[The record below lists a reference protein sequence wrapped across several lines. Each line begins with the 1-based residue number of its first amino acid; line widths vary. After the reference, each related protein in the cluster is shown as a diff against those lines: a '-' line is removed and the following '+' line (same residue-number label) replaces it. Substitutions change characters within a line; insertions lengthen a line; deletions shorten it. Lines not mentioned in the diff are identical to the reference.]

1 MSRAIDQW
9 LKGLGFSKYLGLF
22 AEHEIGLDVL
32 PDLTDAD
39 FEKLGIPLGD
49 RKRLLKAIAS
59 LSDWP
64 EKRAA
69 PEAPPALP
77 PEAERRQLTVMFC
90 DLVGST
96 ALSGA
101 LDPEDYRDVM
111 RAYQEASAAIVGRYD
126 GYVAKYLGDG
136 ILAYFGFP
144 QAHEDDAE
152 RAVRAGLAMVEAIG
166 ELTPRPDLSLQARI
180 GIATGLVVVGD
191 MIGEGVSEK
200 RAVSGQTPNLA
211 ARLQALAEANA
222 VVISASTR
230 RLLGGLFEYQDL
242 GAHRLKG
249 IAEPAQAWRVV
260 GERKSASRFE
270 AVRAKTLT
278 PFVGRE
284 QEVAL
289 LLDRWERAKEGEGQ
303 VVLLSGEAGI
313 GKSRITQTLGERLVD
328 EPHTRLR
335 YQCSPYYSNSALH
348 PSISQLEHAARF
360 APDDPPQHKLDKLE
374 ALLGQSTEAV
384 QEVAPLFAALLS
396 IPTGD
401 RYPPLDMTP
410 QRQMEQTLETLVDQ
424 LVGLAARQPV
434 WFILEDAH
442 WIDPSTLEMIEL
454 TVNRVQD
461 SRVLLV
467 ITYRP
472 EFTPPWSG
480 HTHVTSLTLTRLGRR
495 ESATMVENVT
505 GGKAVPSE
513 ILDQIVAKTDGVPLF
528 VEELAKAVL
537 ESGLLEEE
545 AERYV
550 LSGSLPPLAIP
561 ASLQDSLMARL
572 DRLSPIKE
580 IAQMAAVIG
589 REFSYDL
596 LAAVSTASD
605 KELADALAQLAEA
618 ELVFRRGVPPR
629 ATYTFKHALVR
640 DVAYESLLRS
650 KRQQF
655 HGRIAEVLEEQF
667 PEVSETQPEL
677 LANHFTEAGLAEQAI
692 GYWQQAGQR
701 AIERSANTEAV
712 SHLTKGLALLE
723 TLPDTFQ
730 RDQQERTLQ
739 ITLGVP
745 LLATKGPGSPEV
757 ERAYSRARELCRQ
770 EEHAPE
776 LFPAIWGLW
785 RCHVARARIRAARE
799 LGDEILSLAQR
810 QQDPALLLQAHHAQW
825 ATLFDLGELGSALEH
840 IEQGTALYNRQE
852 HHTQA
857 YLFGGHDLCVCGQG
871 HAALALWSL
880 GYPDQALDRACDGLT
895 LAEELSHPVS
905 LAHALRYAL
914 KVHLCRH
921 EARPMQERAET
932 LLALASEQKFAEYSG
947 LGMFMRGWVQTQR
960 GQNEAGVAAMRQGLA
975 ARSRG
980 KAEESNLLAALAE
993 ALGNTGA
1000 AEEGLRLLSQALAV
1014 AADGG
1019 MAYWEAELHRLT
1031 GELLLCQSA
1040 GSRAEAEAS
1049 YNQAIAIARRQQA
1062 KSLELRA
1069 ATSLARLWQGQ
1080 RKHAEARELLE
1091 PVYDWFTEGLD
1102 TPDLIEAKE
1111 LLNALK

>member
-1 MSRAIDQW
+1 MSHAIDQW
-9 LKGLGFSKYLGLF
+9 LKGLGFSKYLELF

-59 LSDWP
+59 LADRP
-64 EKRAA
+64 EERAA
-69 PEAPPALP
+69 PGTPTSLS

-111 RAYQEASAAIVGRYD
+111 RAYQETSAAIVGRYD

-152 RAVRAGLAMVEAIG
+152 RALRAGLAMVEAIA
-166 ELTPRPDLSLQARI
+166 ELAPRPDLSLQARI

-191 MIGEGVSEK
+191 MIGDGVSEK
-200 RAVSGQTPNLA
+200 RAVSGETPNLA

-222 VVISASTR
+222 VVISTSTR

-242 GAHRLKG
+242 GAHGLKG

-260 GERKSASRFE
+260 GERKAASRFE

-278 PFVGRE
+278 SFVGRE
-284 QEVAL
+284 QEIAL

-313 GKSRITQTLGERLVD
+313 GKSRVTQTLRERLVD

-335 YQCSPYYSNSALH
+335 YQCSPYYTNSALY
-348 PSISQLEHAARF
+348 PSISQLEYAARF
-360 APDDPPQHKLDKLE
+360 ASDDPPQHKLDKLE

-410 QRQMEQTLETLVDQ
+410 QRQKEMTLETLVDQ

-434 WFILEDAH
+434 LFILEDAH

-480 HTHVTSLTLTRLGRR
+480 PTHVTSLTLTRLGRR
-495 ESATMVENVT
+495 LSATMVENVT
-505 GGKAVPSE
+505 GGKAVPAE
-513 ILDQIVAKTDGVPLF
+513 MLDQIVAKTDGVPLF

-537 ESGLLEEE
+537 ESGVLTEE

-550 LSGSLPPLAIP
+550 ISGSTPPLAIP

-589 REFSYDL
+589 REFSYEL
-596 LAAVSTASD
+596 LAAVSIASD
-605 KELADALAQLAEA
+605 NELADALAQLAEA

-629 ATYTFKHALVR
+629 ATYTFKHALVQ

-655 HGRIAEVLEEQF
+655 HGRIAEVLEDQF
-667 PEVSETQPEL
+667 PEVAETRPEL
-677 LANHFTEAGLAEQAI
+677 LAYHFTEAGLTEPAVE
-692 GYWQQAGQR
+692 YWLRAGQR
-701 AIERSANTEAV
+701 AVERCAFAEAIT
-712 SHLTKGLALLE
+712 HLTKGLELLD
-723 TLPDTFQ
+723 TLPDSPTRLRKEVAF
-730 RDQQERTLQ
+730 RVV
-739 ITLGVP
+739 LGVP
-745 LLATKGPGSPEV
+745 LITAKGPASQEV
-757 ERAYSRARELCRQ
+757 EHNYQRGRELCDQVGAGHRLILPGGPSWGEEMLDQVGETEQLFPMVWGLWLASMMRSEVRRACQLADQLLAVARGRTDTAMQLEAHHCQWTSRLLVGDLPAALEHSEQGMTLYRPDEHHALTHTYGGHDAGVCSRNVGGLALWLSGYPERARQWADEALVLARELQHPDMRYC
-770 EEHAPE
+770 
-776 LFPAIWGLW
+776 
-785 RCHVARARIRAARE
+785 
-799 LGDEILSLAQR
+799 
-810 QQDPALLLQAHHAQW
+810 LQ
-825 ATLFDLGELGSALEH
+825 
-840 IEQGTALYNRQE
+840 
-852 HHTQA
+852 
-857 YLFGGHDLCVCGQG
+857 
-871 HAALALWSL
+871 
-880 GYPDQALDRACDGLT
+880 
-895 LAEELSHPVS
+895 
-905 LAHALRYAL
+905 
-914 KVHLCRH
+914 
-921 EARPMQERAET
+921 
-932 LLALASEQKFAEYSG
+932 
-947 LGMFMRGWVQTQR
+947 
-960 GQNEAGVAAMRQGLA
+960 
-975 ARSRG
+975 RSR
-980 KAEESNLLAALAE
+980 K
-993 ALGNTGA
+993 T
-1000 AEEGLRLLSQALAV
+1000 
-1014 AADGG
+1014 
-1019 MAYWEAELHRLT
+1019 
-1031 GELLLCQSA
+1031 
-1040 GSRAEAEAS
+1040 RA
-1049 YNQAIAIARRQQA
+1049 
-1062 KSLELRA
+1062 
-1069 ATSLARLWQGQ
+1069 
-1080 RKHAEARELLE
+1080 
-1091 PVYDWFTEGLD
+1091 P
-1102 TPDLIEAKE
+1102 
-1111 LLNALK
+1111 